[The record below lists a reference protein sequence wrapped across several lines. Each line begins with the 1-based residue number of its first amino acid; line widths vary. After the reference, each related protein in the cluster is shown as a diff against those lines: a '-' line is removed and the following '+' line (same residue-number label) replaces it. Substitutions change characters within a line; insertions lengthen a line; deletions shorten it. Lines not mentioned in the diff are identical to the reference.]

1 MTTQHPITATRE
13 KLFFT
18 LSSLPTIRTVMLREA
33 GAYDIE
39 FIAQVWEGS
48 RLLLCGGDRKR
59 NDNLRFP
66 VEMIRPY
73 GSAEDGS

>member
-1 MTTQHPITATRE
+1 
-13 KLFFT
+13 
-18 LSSLPTIRTVMLREA
+18 MLREA

-39 FIAQVWEGS
+39 FIARVSEGS
-48 RLLLCGGDRKR
+48 PLLLCGGDRKR
-59 NDNLRFP
+59 NDNLQFP